1 MVFGD
6 EAFGRRLGLVEVMR
20 MGPHGGIS
28 ALRGDTEGLLSLPHE
43 STVRS
48 SCLQARWGCSWAE
61 AEKVKKVIRMAAG
74 RTDPS
79 QHTPRVGRESI

>member
-43 STVRS
+43 DTRRKQL
-48 SCLQARWGCSWAE
+48 LQARKQALIKHRICRHLDLGLGCCF
-61 AEKVKKVIRMAAG
+61 VIAALA
-74 RTDPS
+74 D
-79 QHTPRVGRESI
+79 